1 MTQFQ
6 QDMKPKLYCVIQRNG
21 YCERVQAVPKIKKHF
36 FGRETIFWTV
46 EWYPN
51 TKNSNSVLLGKA
63 NTEDEILAIIMGNI
77 PQVVDIET
85 IYH

>member
-6 QDMKPKLYCVIQRNG
+6 QYMKPKLYCVIQRNG
-21 YCERVQAVPKIKKHF
+21 YCERVSAIPIVKKHF
-36 FGRETIFWTV
+36 FGGNTIFWVV
-46 EWYPN
+46 EWYPSQ
-51 TKNSNSVLLGKA
+51 KKADKVLLGNA
-63 NTEDEILAIIMGNI
+63 NSEEEILSIIMGNI